1 MKPDAIT
8 FNSQNGFTL
17 VELMVTL
24 VIAFIIT
31 GAAYAAYV
39 VQQKN
44 YTTQEQVAEIQQN
57 LRIGLEIMA
66 REMRMAGYDPTFSGE
81 YGIVE
86 ATAGRI
92 KFTTD
97 LCEDGL
103 APATTAKS
111 SSCNITETYQ
121 YKLYDSS
128 GDGVDDSLQRT
139 VGGSAIAENIEHLE
153 FYYTLKNGTMTQTPG
168 PLDLKKIVTVEISIL
183 ARSAKEDHRYQ
194 DSKTYTTAAGK
205 IININ
210 SGDRKYRRRM
220 LMTTLQLRN
229 RAYRS

>member
-1 MKPDAIT
+1 MKPDAKT
-8 FNSQNGFTL
+8 FNSQQGFTL

-24 VIAFIIT
+24 VIAFIVT

-57 LRIGLEIMA
+57 LRIGVEIMT
-66 REMRMAGYDPTFSGE
+66 REMRMAGYDPTFSGK

-86 ATAGRI
+86 ATADRL

-103 APATTAKS
+103 APATNAAL
-111 SSCNITETYQ
+111 CGITETYQ
-121 YKLYDSS
+121 YQLYDSS

-139 VGGSAIAENIEHLE
+139 VGGSAVAENIEHLE
-153 FYYTLKNGTMTQTPG
+153 FLYTLKNGTKTQAPG
-168 PLDLKKIVTVEISIL
+168 SLQLKKIVTVEISIL
-183 ARSAKEDHRYQ
+183 ARSAEEDHRYQ
-194 DSKTYTTAAGK
+194 DSKTYTTAAEK
-205 IININ
+205 IIPIN
-210 SGDRKYRRRM
+210 AADRKYRRRM
-220 LMTTLQLRN
+220 LITTLQLRN
-229 RAYRS
+229 VAYKG